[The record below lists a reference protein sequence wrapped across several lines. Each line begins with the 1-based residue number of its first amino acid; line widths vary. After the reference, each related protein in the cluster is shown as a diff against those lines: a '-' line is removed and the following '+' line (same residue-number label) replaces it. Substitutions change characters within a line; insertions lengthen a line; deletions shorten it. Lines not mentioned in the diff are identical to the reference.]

1 MATTQTTYTGN
12 GSTTNYSFTFE
23 YLKQADVKVTL
34 NTVATTAFTFANATT
49 LAFTTAPAS
58 GVDIR
63 IFRDTAIDN
72 LSATFFPGSAIKAED
87 LNENFT
93 QNLYVTQ
100 ESHFEVDTAN
110 TTADT
115 AKTTADTALTNATT
129 AISTANSA
137 TTTANTAITTSNSA
151 TTTANAATTTAN
163 TASTNASSAVTTA
176 NTASTNAT
184 AAVNT
189 ANTAS
194 TNASAAVTTA
204 NSAQADATTAIST
217 ANSATTTANSATT
230 TANSALTSANTA
242 NTNATAAQ
250 SAATTAQASATAAQ
264 TSATAAQTSATAA
277 QAQATLAAD
286 VRNAFTVTDSNS
298 DGTFDFV
305 VGDIPIKGNAGVKL
319 PFESVTYAEEG
330 AIRYN
335 NSLDKIELYNGAGQW
350 VTAGGG
356 ASVSSTPP
364 TLPSAGD
371 VWYDHDNGRAYV
383 YYNDGDSNQWV
394 EMNPSWNGYVADN
407 SVTSAKIVDGSIV
420 NADVNSSAAI
430 SQSKL
435 NLDITNSE
443 INASAAIA
451 LSKLST
457 GALPSAIT
465 VASSNIVDGTIVNA
479 DVNASAAISQSKLA
493 LDITNSEVNASAAIA
508 GTKISPD
515 FGSQNVIT
523 TGKIEV
529 GTVIDLNANGSATFG
544 GQVTSTNASYGFT
557 SNATSFPFT
566 AESSLGN
573 GGKAFY
579 AKHTGS
585 SSSSRYLFYG
595 ENNAGE
601 VFNVAAN
608 GTASFAGNVGINNSS
623 PSSYNSDGRNL
634 VVGSGSGGQG
644 LTIASGTSGY
654 GNIYFADGTSG
665 DALYSGMLSY
675 YHADNHMQFRTASTE
690 RMRID
695 SSGRLLV
702 GTSSTSNAATAVFQ
716 GNSSG
721 STGPAFIYLRRGS
734 TPAST
739 GTLGVI
745 EYSDNSGNI
754 GAEVFANR
762 DGGSWT
768 SGSSHPTYLGFS
780 TTADGA
786 SSPTERMRITNGGI
800 VCVNRTS
807 VVHGGQLSLD
817 YTNGT
822 TAGLAI
828 KDTQTSGTGAVLQVV
843 NGSGTIVGSIT
854 QNQSTT
860 SFNTSSD
867 YRLKKNVVDITDGIA
882 RVKQLQPRRF
892 NFIANDTTTVDGFV
906 AHEAQAVVP
915 EAVTGEK
922 DGEEMQGIDQ
932 SKLVPLLTAALQ
944 EAITKIETL
953 ETQNASLEARLT
965 ALEGGAS

>member
-34 NTVATTAFTFANATT
+34 DTVATTAFTFANATT

-58 GVDIR
+58 GVAIR

-100 ESHFEVDTAN
+100 ESDFEVDTAN
-110 TTADT
+110 TTANT
-115 AKTTADTALTNATT
+115 AKTTADTALTNSTT

-217 ANSATTTANSATT
+217 ANSATATANSATT
-230 TANSALTSANTA
+230 TANSAVTSANTA

-250 SAATTAQASATAAQ
+250 TAATNAQASATAAQ

-407 SVTSAKIVDGSIV
+407 SVTSAKIVDGTIV

-430 SQSKL
+430 
-435 NLDITNSE
+435 
-443 INASAAIA
+443 A
-451 LSKLST
+451 LSKLAT

-479 DVNASAAISQSKLA
+479 DVNASAAIAQSKLA

-508 GTKISPD
+508 GTKISPN

-523 TGKIEV
+523 TGSAGIGTSSPGTALEV
-529 GTVIDLNANGSATFG
+529 AA
-544 GQVTSTNASYGFT
+544 
-557 SNATSFPFT
+557 SNAVIRISDTDGSGQI
-566 AESSLGN
+566 AEVQHSNGVTFLSSRNGDNDAPIVFRGLGN
-573 GGKAFY
+573 GISNEY
-579 AKHTGS
+579 A
-585 SSSSRYLFYG
+585 
-595 ENNAGE
+595 
-601 VFNVAAN
+601 
-608 GTASFAGNVGINNSS
+608 
-623 PSSYNSDGRNL
+623 
-634 VVGSGSGGQG
+634 
-644 LTIASGTSGY
+644 
-654 GNIYFADGTSG
+654 
-665 DALYSGMLSY
+665 
-675 YHADNHMQFRTASTE
+675 
-690 RMRID
+690 RID
-695 SSGRLLV
+695 SSGRVGIGTASPESNAQATIYEDNGNTPLYLKANNTNSFLYFEDSGTASFKV
-702 GTSSTSNAATAVFQ
+702 AVGSSGETLKFVTDGSERIRIDSTGNVGIGTSSPSAILDVADASGNQPSFRLSTGHAANHLKISRSSSTGDYTFASEETGSKINFATDPDGTGSVNRLTVDRYGNIGIGTTSPENYGLPHPTLEIA
-716 GNSSG
+716 G
-721 STGPAFIYLRRGS
+721 STG
-734 TPAST
+734 
-739 GTLGVI
+739 GVFQSSSI
-745 EYSDNSGNI
+745 DDSVKAYFYSDTTVDNARI
-754 GAEVFANR
+754 GTVTN
-762 DGGSWT
+762 
-768 SGSSHPTYLGFS
+768 HPFLFVTN
-780 TTADGA
+780 TQ
-786 SSPTERMRITNGGI
+786 ERMRILSSGGLTFNGDTAAANALDDYEEGTWTP
-800 VCVNRTS
+800 TS
-807 VVHGGQLSLD
+807 VHGTLNANDATYVKIGKLVHLF
-817 YTNGT
+817 
-822 TAGLAI
+822 A
-828 KDTQTSGTGAVLQVV
+828 VV
-843 NGSGTIVGSIT
+843 NGFSDR
-854 QNQSTT
+854 
-860 SFNTSSD
+860 TSSNTIEIRGLP
-867 YRLKKNVVDITDGIA
+867 YTGTK
-882 RVKQLQPRRF
+882 
-892 NFIANDTTTVDGFV
+892 
-906 AHEAQAVVP
+906 AQAVGSMLGRNCDRTAYSVY
-915 EAVTGEK
+915 VNSGNS
-922 DGEEMQGIDQ
+922 GIQFYSISSGDF
-932 SKLVPLLTAALQ
+932 AALQ
-944 EAITKIETL
+944 HDHLNSSQATL
-953 ETQNASLEARLT
+953 YFQATYVIN
-965 ALEGGAS
+965 

>member
-1 MATTQTTYTGN
+1 MAITQTTYTGN

-34 NTVATTAFTFANATT
+34 DTVATTAFTFANATT

-58 GVDIR
+58 GVAIR

-100 ESHFEVDTAN
+100 ESDFEVDTAN
-110 TTADT
+110 TTANT
-115 AKTTADTALTNATT
+115 AKTTADTALTNSTT

-217 ANSATTTANSATT
+217 ANSATATANSATT
-230 TANSALTSANTA
+230 TANSAVTTANTA

-250 SAATTAQASATAAQ
+250 TAATNAQASATAAQ

-407 SVTSAKIVDGSIV
+407 SVTSAKIVDGTIV
-420 NADVNSSAAI
+420 NADV
-430 SQSKL
+430 
-435 NLDITNSE
+435 
-443 INASAAIA
+443 NASAAIA
-451 LSKLST
+451 LSKLAT

-479 DVNASAAISQSKLA
+479 DVNASAAIAQSKLA

-508 GTKISPD
+508 GTKISPN
-515 FGSQNVIT
+515 FGSQNVLT
-523 TGKIEV
+523 TGSV
-529 GTVIDLNANGSATFG
+529 GIGT
-544 GQVTSTNASYGFT
+544 TSPE
-557 SNATSFPFT
+557 SNAQATIYEDSGNTPLYLKANNTNSF
-566 AESSLGN
+566 L
-573 GGKAFY
+573 
-579 AKHTGS
+579 
-585 SSSSRYLFYG
+585 YL
-595 ENNAGE
+595 EDS
-601 VFNVAAN
+601 
-608 GTASFAGNVGINNSS
+608 GTASFKVAVGSSNNNLKFITDGSERLRIASSGNVGIGTSNPNGLLTVQADSGRLITFRNSTT
-623 PSSYNSDGRNL
+623 GT
-634 VVGSGSGGQG
+634 GSGDGSYITLSGSDLQISNGESAN
-644 LTIASGTSGY
+644 TIFYTS
-654 GNIYFADGTSG
+654 D
-665 DALYSGMLSY
+665 
-675 YHADNHMQFRTASTE
+675 TE
-690 RMRID
+690 RLRID
-695 SSGRLLV
+695 SSGRVGIGISNPDAYYQHGRSLV
-702 GTSSTSNAATAVFQ
+702 VGATGANSGITIRTGNANQGILAFADGVSGGTQQYAGYVIYDHSNDNMLFATGAATRMRIDSAGNVGIGTTPNSDSQLHVKSGANDNNPILRLEAATSNFLNFRQTGSVYDIHVTANDPLSFSIGASERARILPSGGLTFNGDTAAANALDDYEEGTWTPRLGGTTGGNYTPGTSNHGWYRKVGSIVYYGGTLHWIAQVTAASGAIYISGLPYTATSTADARSPGRLGGMGAGSLTFTSGFSQWALIIDPTATFAYIIQ
-716 GNSSG
+716 LGSSG
-721 STGPAFIYLRRGS
+721 SSFS
-734 TPAST
+734 H
-739 GTLGVI
+739 
-745 EYSDNSGNI
+745 
-754 GAEVFANR
+754 
-762 DGGSWT
+762 
-768 SGSSHPTYLGFS
+768 HPTI
-780 TTADGA
+780 A
-786 SSPTERMRITNGGI
+786 SSGI
-800 VCVNRTS
+800 VYGF
-807 VVHGGQLSLD
+807 GGM
-817 YTNGT
+817 YI
-822 TAGLAI
+822 TA
-828 KDTQTSGTGAVLQVV
+828 
-843 NGSGTIVGSIT
+843 
-854 QNQSTT
+854 
-860 SFNTSSD
+860 
-867 YRLKKNVVDITDGIA
+867 
-882 RVKQLQPRRF
+882 
-892 NFIANDTTTVDGFV
+892 
-906 AHEAQAVVP
+906 
-915 EAVTGEK
+915 
-922 DGEEMQGIDQ
+922 
-932 SKLVPLLTAALQ
+932 
-944 EAITKIETL
+944 
-953 ETQNASLEARLT
+953 
-965 ALEGGAS
+965 